1 MISQLRTRA
10 FRVWVIAVLAI
21 TACSMAEA
29 GWKAGTA
36 AVKITP
42 DPAIW
47 MTGYGGR
54 DHVAE
59 GVLHDLWAKA
69 LVLEDGRGERLVLI
83 TLDLCGIGRNTSAAI
98 CEGLKA
104 SHNLQR
110 QQIAINC
117 SHTHTGPSM
126 RGYLPALFTFEPD
139 QERAISDYTT
149 RLEGLVRDAVGKAIA
164 ALAPAEVLFGQG
176 QTTFAVN
183 RRANKED
190 QVPKLREDGLLKGPV
205 DHAVPVLAVRG
216 ADGKF
221 RAILCGYACHATV
234 LSFYQYS
241 GDYPGFTQLALEKRF
256 PGAQAMFVAGC
267 GADQNPLPRR
277 TVELAEQYGR
287 MLAEATEQVLMT
299 GLAPVADRAESKY
312 TEIPLAYDKVPMRAE
327 LLSDGMSKDRYTAQ
341 RGRLLLG
348 QLDAEG
354 KLASSYPYPIQVW
367 RLGDS
372 VNWAFLGG
380 EVVVDFA
387 LRLKTDLK
395 NEKLWVSGYSN
406 DVMAYI
412 PSKRVLTEGG
422 YEGGGSMTIYGLPSK
437 WAESVE
443 EDIIRAVLGLSSRK

>member
-1 MISQLRTRA
+1 MIS
-10 FRVWVIAVLAI
+10 RVNGLVAILFVL
-21 TACSMAEA
+21 CVGVSAEA

-59 GVLHDLWAKA
+59 GTLHDLWAKV
-69 LVLEDGRGERLVLI
+69 LVLEDGGGKRLALI
-83 TLDLCGIGRNTSAAI
+83 TLDLCGIGRASTAAI
-98 CEGLKA
+98 CDGPKA
-104 SHNLQR
+104 SHQLER

-117 SHTHTGPSM
+117 SHTHTGPSV
-126 RGYLPALFTFEPD
+126 RGYLPALFAFEPD
-139 QERAISDYTT
+139 QERAVNDYTS
-149 RLEGLVRDAVGKAIA
+149 RLEALVRDAVGKAISG
-164 ALAPAEVLFGQG
+164 LAPAEVLFGQG

-190 QVPKLREDGLLKGPV
+190 QVPKLREEGLLKGPV

-216 ADGKF
+216 GDGKF
-221 RAILCGYACHATV
+221 RAIVCGYACHATV
-234 LSFYQYS
+234 LSFYQYT
-241 GDYPGFTQLALEKRF
+241 GDYPGFTQLSLEKSF

-277 TVELAEQYGR
+277 TVELAEHYGK
-287 MLAEATEQVLMT
+287 MLADATEQVLMT
-299 GLAPVADRAESKY
+299 GLSPVADHTEAKFA
-312 TEIPLAYDKVPMRAE
+312 EIPLAYDKVPTRAE
-327 LLSDGMSKDRYTAQ
+327 LLSDGMSKDRYTLQ
-341 RGRLLLG
+341 RAKLLLG
-348 QLDAEG
+348 QLDAAG
-354 KLASSYPYPIQVW
+354 SLQPSYPYPVQLW
-367 RLGDS
+367 KLGDS
-372 VNWAFLGG
+372 VDWTFLGG

-387 LRLKTDLK
+387 LRLKSELK
-395 NEKLWVSGYSN
+395 NEKLWVAGYSN

-443 EDIIRAVLGLSSRK
+443 DEIVGTVLRLKGTK